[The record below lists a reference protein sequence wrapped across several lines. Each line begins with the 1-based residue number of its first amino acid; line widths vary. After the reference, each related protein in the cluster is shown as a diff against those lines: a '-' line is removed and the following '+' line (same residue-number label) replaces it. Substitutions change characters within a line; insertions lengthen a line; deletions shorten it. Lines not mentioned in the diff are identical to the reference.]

1 MVQTVKESQCLSDVG
16 EEGALR
22 VLVVG
27 RHLEFSN
34 DFLIFLFTTFFCHRS
49 VCTCECVRVCDYH
62 LHHHIP
68 SISLGFLLMNGLK
81 VK

>member
-34 DFLIFLFTTFFCHRS
+34 DFLIFFIYHFF
-49 VCTCECVRVCDYH
+49 VPPIGVYVRVCAC
-62 LHHHIP
+62 
-68 SISLGFLLMNGLK
+68 
-81 VK
+81 V